1 MELGPGPF
9 CEGVPVACRATR
21 RRLAM
26 PGSAKAMTVSTVA
39 ALVLVTAYTVTL
51 GGSGWL
57 WFAWVVLG
65 LVTVGAVSA
74 QRN

>member
-1 MELGPGPF
+1 
-9 CEGVPVACRATR
+9 
-21 RRLAM
+21 M